1 MLKFLENQY
10 SMTKPQYEEMI
21 EKINQL
27 NDLPNSQV
35 VDMLD
40 KLSLEFEFIK
50 KNIIELTYYL
60 DSLEIN
66 YNKVLEEYQKRNK

>member
-1 MLKFLENQY
+1 
-10 SMTKPQYEEMI
+10 MTKPQYEEMI

-66 YNKVLEEYQKRNK
+66 YNKVLGEYQKRNK